1 MLQEQSAITVSEF
14 VLGISVDTLFEQ
26 EVAKEKKRNNSRG
39 NKFLRNPKPVICY

>member
-26 EVAKEKKRNNSRG
+26 EVAKEKKII
-39 NKFLRNPKPVICY
+39 LEVISF